1 MVRSPLEA
9 LELAEKMDSEDKATD
24 SMPISMDSSTAE
36 ATTGP
41 SLPTVCAAMGGEVHK
56 REMQPV
62 QPTPRMDHEVDRS
75 KLQLELEMTA
85 SQKAALN
92 QGTSANYN
100 NYLQSYQGFCKKFG
114 FKPFPLT
121 EIALSMYAQ
130 FLSRSVKPQTIKQM
144 VSALR
149 TISVTAGYK
158 VTEKQFPLVNLTIK
172 GIGKLKPSPP
182 QRAQPMTARI
192 LINIRNNLDLSK
204 PFHATMW
211 ALFTTSFFLL
221 LRKSNVTPDKE
232 WENGYIH
239 RKHIQFNPTVALVT
253 LYWTKT
259 IQAEERCLQ
268 FPLFEAPGVPIC
280 PVWALKNMYKIVKAS
295 KEVPAFC
302 YRDGSPIMYATFNKF
317 IKDQIKKLG
326 MSDSK
331 WSTHCFRRGGTS
343 YLAACGVPER
353 QIKLLGDWKSDCYRQ
368 YIHCPWQE
376 KLSIATK
383 VQKFLLS
390 SCY

>member
-1 MVRSPLEA
+1 MVSSPLEA
-9 LELAEKMDSEDKATD
+9 LELADRMENESKSEDSEQIPVDTTKDTD
-24 SMPISMDSSTAE
+24 
-36 ATTGP
+36 GP
-41 SLPTVCAAMGGEVHK
+41 QLPPVCASSQRELPK
-56 REMQPV
+56 RQMQQV
-62 QPTPRMDHEVDRS
+62 QPTSRLDHEIDQC

-100 NYLQSYQGFCKKFG
+100 NYLDSYQGFCKKFG
-114 FKPFPLT
+114 YQPFPLT

-144 VSALR
+144 ISALR
-149 TISVTAGYK
+149 TISVTVGYK

-182 QRAQPMTARI
+182 QRAHPMTAR
-192 LINIRNNLDLSK
+192 LLLQIRENLDLSK
-204 PFHATMW
+204 PLHATMW

-221 LRKSNVTPDKE
+221 LRKSNVTPDKQ
-232 WENGYIH
+232 WEHGYIR
-239 RKHIQFNPTVALVT
+239 RKHITFNPTGLLVT

-259 IQAEERCLQ
+259 IQAGERCLQ

-280 PVWALKNMYKIVKAS
+280 PVWALRNMYKLVTAS
-295 KEVPAFC
+295 RNSPAFC
-302 YRDGSPIMYATFNKF
+302 HKDGSPIMYSTFNNF
-317 IKDQIKKLG
+317 IKKQIRKLG

-353 QIKLLGDWKSDCYRQ
+353 QIKLLGDWKSDCFRQ

-383 VQKFLLS
+383 VQEFLINS
-390 SCY
+390 YY

>member
-1 MVRSPLEA
+1 MVKSPLEA
-9 LELAEKMDSEDKATD
+9 LELAERMESEEKAKNCK
-24 SMPISMDSSTAE
+24 PISLDS
-36 ATTGP
+36 TTPKDTNGP
-41 SLPTVCAAMGGEVHK
+41 ELSFVCASPK
-56 REMQPV
+56 RELPQHQMQQV
-62 QPTPRMDHEVDRS
+62 QPTSRLDSKMDQR
-75 KLQLELEMTA
+75 KLQLELEMTS

-114 FKPFPLT
+114 YQLFPLT

-172 GIGKLKPSPP
+172 GIGKLNPNPP
-182 QRAQPMTARI
+182 QRAHPMTAR
-192 LINIRNNLDLSK
+192 LLMQIRENLDLSK

-221 LRKSNVTPDKE
+221 LRKSNVTPDKD
-232 WENGYIH
+232 WEHGYIR
-239 RKHIQFNPTVALVT
+239 RKHITFNPTGLLVT

-259 IQAEERCLQ
+259 IQAGERCLQ

-280 PVWALKNMYKIVKAS
+280 PVWALRNMCKVVPAS
-295 KEVPAFC
+295 RESPAFC
-302 YRDGSPIMYATFNKF
+302 HKDGSPIMYSTFNKF
-317 IKDQIKKLG
+317 IKSQIKKLG

-376 KLSIATK
+376 KLNIATK
-383 VQKFLLS
+383 VQKFLINS
-390 SCY
+390 YY